1 MNTSRFLQQIKQ
13 KEQLAILLDPD
24 KLEVD
29 EIAKVIK
36 DVPTQANFLL
46 IGGSFVSK
54 GKTDIIVKEVKKHT
68 TLPLILFPGD
78 YEQLSNH
85 ADAILFLS
93 LLSGENAAFLIGH
106 QLKAAPE
113 IKKAKLSVIPTG
125 YILIDGGDHSSVAQ
139 KSRTRPMD
147 PSDIEKIVNTAI
159 TAEYLG
165 KQLIYLEAGSGAKTP
180 VNHKI
185 IQEVAKNVDLPII
198 VGGGLKSKPQIEEAY
213 HAGADVV
220 VVGTAFENKKLVL

>member
-24 KLEVD
+24 KLQVD

-78 YEQLSNH
+78 HEQLSNH

-93 LLSGENAAFLIGH
+93 LLSGKNAAFLIGH

-180 VNHKI
+180 VNPKV
-185 IQEVAKNVDLPII
+185 IQEVSKNVDLSII
-198 VGGGLKSKPQIEEAY
+198 VGGGLRSRTQIEAAY
-213 HAGADVV
+213 QAGADVIV
-220 VVGTAFENKKLVL
+220 IGTAFENKKLVL

>member
-1 MNTSRFLQQIKQ
+1 MNTSRFLQQITQ

-24 KLEVD
+24 KLQVD
-29 EIAKVIK
+29 EIARLIQ
-36 DVPTQANFLL
+36 DIPTQTNFLL

-78 YEQLSNH
+78 HEQLSNH

-106 QLKAAPE
+106 HLKAAPE

-125 YILIDGGDHSSVAQ
+125 YILIDGGNHSSVAQ
-139 KSRTRPMD
+139 KSRTRPMN

-180 VNHKI
+180 VKPGI
-185 IQEVAKNVDLPII
+185 IQEVAKNVELPII
-198 VGGGLKSKPQIEEAY
+198 VGGGLRSRIQIQEAY
-213 HAGADVV
+213 QAGADVV
-220 VVGTAFENKKLVL
+220 VIGTAFENKNLAL